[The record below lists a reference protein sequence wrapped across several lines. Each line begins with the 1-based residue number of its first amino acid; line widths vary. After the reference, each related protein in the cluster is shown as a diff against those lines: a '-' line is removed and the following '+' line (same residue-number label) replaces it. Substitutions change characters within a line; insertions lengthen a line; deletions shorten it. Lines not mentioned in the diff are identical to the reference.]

1 MNRSWLRKVPL
12 FEKLSGDELDE
23 VLESASQRKFAK
35 NDCIVKAETKGGDA
49 LYVIRKGR
57 VKIVRKG
64 FDGVETILAILG
76 EGDFFGEMSLLDGGA
91 RSADVIAVE
100 PVDSLAVDR
109 NSFFHILR
117 KYPSA
122 SINLLRILTGRLRA
136 SDARVKSSGNINTVG
151 KVTTVLLALAD
162 FGGKRRGAAV
172 LIEKI
177 PSIAALARMAGVTK
191 TAAGRVLDDLRKTG
205 YLEIE
210 GANLKITN
218 YLSFKKIL
226 VFKVH

>member
-1 MNRSWLRKVPL
+1 MIIFIMSEKNNYYRRSDFMNRSWLRKVPL

-100 PVDSLAVDR
+100 PVDSLAVNR
-109 NSFFHILR
+109 NSFFH
-117 KYPSA
+117 
-122 SINLLRILTGRLRA
+122 
-136 SDARVKSSGNINTVG
+136 
-151 KVTTVLLALAD
+151 
-162 FGGKRRGAAV
+162 
-172 LIEKI
+172 
-177 PSIAALARMAGVTK
+177 
-191 TAAGRVLDDLRKTG
+191 
-205 YLEIE
+205 
-210 GANLKITN
+210 
-218 YLSFKKIL
+218 
-226 VFKVH
+226 